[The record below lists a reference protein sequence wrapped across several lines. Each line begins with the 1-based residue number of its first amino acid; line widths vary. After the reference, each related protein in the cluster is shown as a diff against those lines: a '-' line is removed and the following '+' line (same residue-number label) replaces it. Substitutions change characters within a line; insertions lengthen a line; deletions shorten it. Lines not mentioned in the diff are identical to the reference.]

1 MLRKDVD
8 DKLKWDLTDLVKD
21 DEDFEKKLE
30 EKVSLSKNISD
41 FKGKIKDLKS
51 LEEVLKLYEKYL
63 EVDRLVGGFASL
75 YFSEDGTNTKA
86 YDYLEEY
93 DKADTVSSSNMSF
106 LDDEIMELPDDVL
119 NEALEKLDFAFVF

>member
-41 FKGKIKDLKS
+41 FKGKIKDLK
-51 LEEVLKLYEKYL
+51 
-63 EVDRLVGGFASL
+63 
-75 YFSEDGTNTKA
+75 
-86 YDYLEEY
+86 
-93 DKADTVSSSNMSF
+93 
-106 LDDEIMELPDDVL
+106 
-119 NEALEKLDFAFVF
+119 